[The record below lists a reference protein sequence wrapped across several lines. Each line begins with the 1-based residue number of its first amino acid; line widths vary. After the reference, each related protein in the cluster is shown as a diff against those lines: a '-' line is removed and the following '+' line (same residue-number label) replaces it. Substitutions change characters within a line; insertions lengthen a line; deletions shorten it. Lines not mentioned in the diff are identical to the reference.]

1 MEKNKNR
8 TDLLAAGRKKLQQFR
23 QKKDV
28 KGNSTKSS
36 AKASKSGHASTA
48 ASDNAT
54 ATDKFSERAG
64 IPEILPPAGVSELPL
79 HGSGV
84 DKTVLNQS
92 DGDGRDV
99 DSGVPEKDGSSS
111 LALDTEVNVSGASYT
126 MIPEEKFEDSNTSL
140 PVEFESQH
148 GKEPEIDVGA
158 MQEVGSSRE
167 SQIDKDMPTQ
177 IEGDG
182 NVSSNDLSATAGE
195 NKTASGNIMAEEQ
208 MDEASLT
215 GFATNDVKEEATE
228 GHDHAIVTGPLTDS
242 VVTDMQR
249 EGVLPGSSN
258 EEKTEMLNVSEG
270 YVEASSDFSD
280 VERLSELTTD
290 DTANSLECKQVDLSS
305 VLDGNVIK
313 LSQLAGILRIL
324 DEDEFRFLV
333 TSRELPLEKIRDT
346 DEIKVHD
353 SVGRD
358 AFERLKEQLY
368 VTSFSKDA
376 FHLQL
381 LEQQTL
387 INEISAVNA
396 SLAEV
401 LVKNE
406 KLAEDIAQC
415 RYELQ
420 GVVSE
425 RDELQ
430 KQLHASKAEVVGFSS
445 KVDELQKKLEL
456 AQDEMSSLSS
466 ELVDCRNSIEGLRAD
481 NENLNGS
488 LKVMTEEREKLSE
501 QNGFILL
508 ENEKMAGELTQSE
521 ASLESLQTLLR
532 DDRRL
537 LEEKIDSM
545 VGENSKLHAD
555 LAKFMS
561 TVEAFELENR
571 NLNEILTSASEE
583 RKKLEEDKEF
593 LVQQIDNIS
602 KESMDHKDLVATL
615 QMEISNLN
623 GYLTSI
629 KEERIKLEEE
639 IFSEYEKQSLELVES
654 KVVEAVLQA
663 ECKKAMYDLKE
674 AASRFNQLTEE
685 NETIN
690 ADLRFHQLKLKDL
703 DRKEY
708 SSQFEEVA
716 NRGVDIDISMLQKPK
731 SDGLSQEQLNLDI
744 SDDPSGFIA
753 LKRKLDDAEILMKK
767 LEKEIEVMHLTS
779 LNTSS
784 DKVVAP
790 GVSKLIK
797 AFESKRPADD
807 QDLGKSP
814 LSENQTAEDT
824 FIRTK
829 MVAENLRILLKEL
842 IDDAENV
849 GECCRVMQNRVLAA
863 SVTGTD
869 RSEYDSLREHAD
881 QVEQA
886 NIELMVLYEAMREHS
901 SHAVTK
907 EGELLNLCD
916 GLQKQEVDL
925 KSENSQLREKL
936 NDFQAKISE
945 LQSQLDGICR
955 DSNEMVASISKQ
967 VQTLEAEV
975 SGRESFLE
983 EEWNSVCAQVLQAVG
998 VLDSTIKTFWTNS
1011 LAGDSNLGIACLV
1024 AASIDGATKVIEGL
1038 HGQLEASHR
1047 ERQEI
1052 SDRNDMALRTL
1063 HTLYSEL
1070 RELVSKAT
1078 TENAL
1083 ADDKVLDLL
1092 HPDVF
1097 DTLLD
1102 QLKQLCGERLRLESE
1117 NKLLS
1122 SDLMSRATEA
1132 DELEKRC
1139 LKSDTIMK
1147 LAEDIEQSVR
1157 LEGVEID
1164 AGEPASRLESLIYS
1178 LIRKYKEADQ
1188 DVSLSTSLEMKLREL
1203 QGQVER
1209 LNLVLAQH
1217 ENENFVFKQSLKSA
1231 EEDAIAL
1238 NRKVQEKVAE
1248 LEMSE
1253 QRVLSLREKLSIAV
1267 TKGKGLIS
1275 QRDSLKQSLAEMSK
1289 ELEKSSQEL
1298 LSKDAWVHELET
1310 KLKVYSE
1317 AGERMESLES
1327 ELSYIRNSA
1336 TALRESFLLK
1346 DSVLQRIEEILEDL
1360 ELPDHFHSRD
1370 IIEKI
1375 EWLAKSV
1382 GGNSS
1387 PLGDWDRRSSVG
1399 GGSYPDAGFVGV
1411 DGLKEDM
1418 QTNPYS
1424 VDDLRIRYEELQ
1436 NKFYGLAEQNEM
1448 LEQSLLQR
1456 NNLVQR
1462 WEEILDRV
1470 DVPSQLRS
1478 MEPEYKIQWIGSAFS
1493 EAQNRCYSL
1502 QQKIDELEGLCGS
1515 LTVYVEDSLRRTP
1528 ELVSAFQQS
1537 CVEKEILSI
1546 DLEILSHDND
1556 DSLKKTADFKM
1567 RNENLQN
1574 EVIVLQEQ
1582 KLCMGEDIRRTEDAI
1597 RRLQELVI
1605 NALQDSTPK
1614 DDVLNQE
1621 GFEYFEEMLR
1631 ELVEKYK
1638 TLSSGKSVNID
1649 PNTSRDLEEQDVV
1662 TLNKKLEDSIGELTC
1677 LREERDEYM
1686 VNNQS
1691 LLHKVEELE
1700 TKTKELQ
1707 DLLDQEEH
1715 KSANLSKKLDDSMG
1729 ELMCLREERDNYTVN
1744 NQSLLHKVEE
1754 LETKKKELQD
1764 LLDQGEQKS
1773 ANLSKN
1779 LGDSM
1784 GELMVL
1790 REERDKFT
1798 VNNQSLLHK
1807 VEEQET
1813 KKKEV
1818 QDLLNLEEQKSA
1830 SLREKL
1836 NVAVR
1841 KGKSLVQQR
1850 DGMKQVIEELNAE
1863 VERLRSEAK
1872 HYEKAIS
1879 EYEEQIKNLFTA
1891 QERLQVMESEN
1902 GVLRDRLAETERYL
1916 QEKEVSWSSISDV
1929 LNEIDVGLAFDS
1941 GNPIEKLNGIGKCL
1955 HDLRTGLNSA
1965 EQEARKSKR
1974 AAELLLTELN
1984 EVQERNDGLQEEL
1997 AKAVDELS
2005 EVSRERDIAE
2015 NAKNVAL
2022 AHVEKLSYIHS
2033 EENDRQLS
2041 EIMVLKSGVDNV
2053 REDLSAI
2060 DREMGDV
2067 LSKDLEVF
2075 HNMKAMM
2082 KSFSD
2087 LGGTPDFSAPYL
2099 DSFPGGIMSRKS
2111 ENNVFMT
2118 EIGSLRERLY
2128 NHSHLLQ
2135 EEVSRLSEVLMN
2147 VHREYTS
2154 QKELYESMNRDVEKL
2169 KLIEKKKESE
2179 SHILL
2184 GNISHLYETCAS
2196 AISEIENWK
2205 DRVAG
2210 NVSASRTPERDSKS
2224 QIRNSFSN
2232 YIQIFDEEGIR
2243 GTCEKLL
2250 LLVRDFISMQS
2261 EFMEGGQREMKS
2273 TIINLQKELEEKD
2286 VQRER
2291 ICTELVNQIK
2301 EAETNVK
2308 NYSHDL
2314 QQAKTHLHDSQRQL
2328 EAMVE
2333 ERKVLEQRL
2342 KELQHHETNSVDLD
2356 QKVNSLTDALAAKTQ
2371 ETEALMQALDEQ
2383 EAEMED
2389 LTKKIG
2395 GLENDLLQ
2403 KNQDLESLE
2412 ASRAKALKKLSV
2424 TVSKFDELHYFS
2436 ESLLAEVE
2444 KLQSQLQER
2453 DGEISF
2459 LRQEVTRCTNDALAV
2474 TQLSKT
2480 RGSDEILGLLS
2491 WLDSLVSRVYVHD
2504 DATSDDSKS
2513 RPVDE
2518 YKEVLQMRVMDLI
2531 SELEN
2536 LRVVARN
2543 SDVLLQEERCKV
2555 EGFAQKEQ
2563 HLKNSLREK
2572 ESELVMLQGAV
2583 ESAKA
2588 TKSTSE
2594 IVEAE
2599 QMTNNWAS
2607 PATIIPQVRSLRKSN
2622 NDQVAIAIDVD
2633 HSNDGLEDDD
2643 DKAHGFKS
2651 LTTSKIVPRFTRPV
2665 SDFVDGLWVSCD
2677 RALMRQPALRLGVII
2692 YWALLHAMLAT
2703 FAINIKRLKDVNA
2716 RGCWAWYREGTVVI
2730 SYNFYE
2736 LAMGRA
2742 SKIRAGQK
2750 FLRAAILY
2758 AQARPV
2764 DRKLVYIESQFHY
2777 RIVCNGS
2784 SLVPLNELQGRGF
2797 QTRLKWRRP
2806 SDIAP
2811 DIAINSPANPERL
2824 REYWMRIES
2833 RTNWW
2838 NLEFVTLDSSILTLN
2853 VAMECKL
2860 HRYGPDEVT
2869 LLRWI
2874 GLAEPPFPLR
2884 LVLSVCGSRLI
2895 GHGVWTST
2903 YISRCSYDEFTE
2915 LPHLEISKWF
2925 PLIE

>member
-28 KGNSTKSS
+28 KGNSSKSS
-36 AKASKSGHASTA
+36 AKTSKSGHASTA

-54 ATDKFSERAG
+54 GTDKFSERVG
-64 IPEILPPAGVSELPL
+64 IPEILPLAGDSELPL
-79 HGSGV
+79 QGSGV
-84 DKTVLNQS
+84 DKTILNQS
-92 DGDGRDV
+92 DDDGRDL
-99 DSGVPEKDGSSS
+99 DSGFPEKDGSAS
-111 LALDTEVNVSGASYT
+111 LALDTEVNVSGASET
-126 MIPEEKFEDSNTSL
+126 MVPEEKFEDSSTSL
-140 PVEFESQH
+140 PIEFESQH
-148 GKEPEIDVGA
+148 EEEPESDRLLCLKWA
-158 MQEVGSSRE
+158 MQEVGSSRQ
-167 SQIDKDMPTQ
+167 SQIDMEMPTQ

-195 NKTASGNIMAEEQ
+195 NKTAESGNTMRGEQ
-208 MDEASLT
+208 TDKEANET
-215 GFATNDVKEEATE
+215 GFATTDVKEEATE
-228 GHDHAIVTGPLTDS
+228 GHDHAIVTGPLTGS

-249 EGVLPGSSN
+249 EGVLPGSSV

-280 VERLSELTTD
+280 VEKLSELKTD
-290 DTANSLECKQVDLSS
+290 ETADSLQYKQVDLSS

-313 LSQLAGILRIL
+313 LFQLAKILRIL

-333 TSRELPLEKIRDT
+333 TSRELPLEKIRDSE
-346 DEIKVHD
+346 EIKIHD
-353 SVGRD
+353 SVGHD

-381 LEQQTL
+381 SEQQTL
-387 INEISAVNA
+387 TNEIFAVNA
-396 SLAEV
+396 SLADFQ
-401 LVKNE
+401 VKNIN
-406 KLAEDIAQC
+406 LAEEIAKC
-415 RYELQ
+415 RHELQ

-430 KQLHASKAEVVGFSS
+430 KQLHSSKAEVEGFLT
-445 KVDELQKKLEL
+445 KIDEVQKKLEL
-456 AQDEMSSLSS
+456 SEEEMSSLST
-466 ELVDCRNSIEGLRAD
+466 ELIDCRILVEDLRAD

-501 QNGFILL
+501 ENGFILL
-508 ENEKMAGELTQSE
+508 ENEKMTGELAQSKD
-521 ASLESLQTLLR
+521 SLESLQTLLR

-537 LEEKIDSM
+537 LEEKNDSM
-545 VGENSKLHAD
+545 VRENCKLHAD

-561 TVEAFELENR
+561 KVEALEVENR

-583 RKKLEEDKEF
+583 RKKLGEDKE
-593 LVQQIDNIS
+593 LMVNQIENIS
-602 KESMDHKDLVATL
+602 KESMDSKDLVITL

-623 GYLTSI
+623 GHLTSI
-629 KEERIKLEEE
+629 KEESIKLEEE
-639 IFSEYEKQSLELVES
+639 IFSECEKQSLELVET
-654 KVVEAVLQA
+654 KVLEAVLHA
-663 ECKKAMYDLKE
+663 ECRKAMDDLKE
-674 AASRFNQLTEE
+674 AASWVNQLTKE

-690 ADLRFHQLKLKDL
+690 ADLNFHKSKLKEL
-703 DRKEY
+703 DRKDY
-708 SSQFEEVA
+708 SPQFEEVA
-716 NRGVDIDISMLQKPK
+716 NRGVDIDISTLQKPK
-731 SDGLSQEQLNLDI
+731 SDGLSQEQMKLDI
-744 SDDPSGFIA
+744 SVDSSGFLV
-753 LKRKLDDAEILMKK
+753 LKRKLGDVEMVMQK
-767 LEKEIEVMHLTS
+767 LEKEIEVFHSVS
-779 LNTSS
+779 LNKSS
-784 DKVVAP
+784 DKVVSP
-790 GVSKLIK
+790 GVSTLIQ
-797 AFESKRPADD
+797 AFESKHPADD
-807 QDLGKSP
+807 QDPGKSP
-814 LSENQTAEDT
+814 SLENQTSEDT
-824 FIRTK
+824 YMRTK
-829 MVAENLRILLKEL
+829 MVTENLRVLLKEL
-842 IDDAENV
+842 INDAENA
-849 GECCRVMQNRVLAA
+849 GEFCRVMQNRLLAVSA
-863 SVTGTD
+863 AGTD
-869 RSEYDSLREHAD
+869 RSENDSLRKHVD

-907 EGELLNLCD
+907 EGELLSLCD
-916 GLQKQEVDL
+916 ALQKQEIDL
-925 KSENSQLREKL
+925 KSENSQLSEKL
-936 NDFQAKISE
+936 NDFQDKVSG
-945 LQSQLDGICR
+945 LQIQLDGICR
-955 DSNEMVASISKQ
+955 DSNEMVTSISKQ
-967 VQTLEAEV
+967 VQNLEVEV
-975 SGRESFLE
+975 SGRESVLE
-983 EEWNSVCAQVLQAVG
+983 EEWNSVCAQVLQAVS
-998 VLDSTIKTFWTNS
+998 VLDSTVKTFPSNS
-1011 LAGDSNLGIACLV
+1011 LAGGDSHLGIAGLV
-1024 AASIDGATKVIEGL
+1024 AASIDGATKVIAGL

-1052 SDRNDMALRTL
+1052 SDRNDMASRTL

-1070 RELVSKAT
+1070 RELVSKTT
-1078 TENAL
+1078 TENAV
-1083 ADDKVLDLL
+1083 ADDTVLNLL

-1097 DTLLD
+1097 STLLN
-1102 QLKQLCGERLRLESE
+1102 QLKQLCGERLWLESE

-1122 SDLMSRATEA
+1122 SDLMSRETEA
-1132 DELEKRC
+1132 DELEKRY
-1139 LKSDTIMK
+1139 LKSDTITK
-1147 LAEDIEQSVR
+1147 LVEDIEQSVS

-1164 AGEPASRLESLIYS
+1164 AGEPASRLESLIHL
-1178 LIRKYKEADQ
+1178 LIRKCNEADQ
-1188 DVSLSTSLEMKLREL
+1188 DVSLSTSPEMKLREL
-1203 QGQVER
+1203 QGQVEY
-1209 LNLVLAQH
+1209 LNLVIAQH

-1231 EEDAIAL
+1231 EEDVIAL
-1238 NRKVQEKVAE
+1238 NSKVQEKAAE

-1298 LSKDAWVHELET
+1298 LSKDAWIHELET

-1317 AGERMESLES
+1317 ASERMESLES

-1346 DSVLQRIEEILEDL
+1346 DSVIQRIEEILEDL

-1382 GGNSS
+1382 DGNSL

-1399 GGSYPDAGFVGV
+1399 GGAYRDAGFVGV
-1411 DGLKEDM
+1411 DNLKEDM
-1418 QTNPYS
+1418 QTNLYS

-1493 EAQNRCYSL
+1493 EAQNRCHSL
-1502 QQKIDELEGLCGS
+1502 QQKIDELESLCGP

-1546 DLEILSHDND
+1546 DLEILSHDID

-1574 EVIVLQEQ
+1574 EVIVMQKQ
-1582 KLCMGEDIRRTEDAI
+1582 KLRMEEDIRRTEDAI
-1597 RRLQELVI
+1597 KRLRELVI
-1605 NALQDSTPK
+1605 NAFQDSIAE

-1638 TLSSGKSVNID
+1638 TLLSGKFVNID
-1649 PNTSRDLEEQDVV
+1649 QNTSRDFEEPDAV
-1662 TLNKKLEDSIGELTC
+1662 TLSKKLEDSIGELTC

-1691 LLHKVEELE
+1691 LLHKVEELG

-1715 KSANLSKKLDDSMG
+1715 KSASLSKKLEDYMG
-1729 ELMCLREERDNYTVN
+1729 ELMCLREERDNYMVNNQALLHKVEELETKTKELQDFLDQGEQKSANMRKNLEDSMGELMFLREERDKSTVN

-1754 LETKKKELQD
+1754 L
-1764 LLDQGEQKS
+1764 
-1773 ANLSKN
+1773 
-1779 LGDSM
+1779 
-1784 GELMVL
+1784 
-1790 REERDKFT
+1790 
-1798 VNNQSLLHK
+1798 
-1807 VEEQET
+1807 ET

-1863 VERLRSEAK
+1863 LERLRSEAK
-1872 HYEKAIS
+1872 HSEKVIS
-1879 EYEEQIKNLFTA
+1879 EHEEHIRNLFTA
-1891 QERLQVMESEN
+1891 QERVQVIESEN
-1902 GVLRDRLAETERYL
+1902 GVLRDHLAETERYL
-1916 QEKEVSWSSISDV
+1916 QEKEGSWSSILDA
-1929 LNEIDVGLAFDS
+1929 LNEIDVGLAFGS
-1941 GNPIEKLNGIGKCL
+1941 RNPIEKLNGIGKCL
-1955 HDLRTGLNSA
+1955 LDLRTGLNSA

-2005 EVSRERDIAE
+2005 EISRERDIAE
-2015 NAKNVAL
+2015 NAKNDAL

-2033 EENDRQLS
+2033 EENDRHLS
-2041 EIMVLKSGVDNV
+2041 EIMVLKSSVDNM

-2060 DREMGDV
+2060 GREMDDV
-2067 LSKDLEVF
+2067 LAKDLQVF
-2075 HNMKAMM
+2075 HNMEATM
-2082 KSFSD
+2082 KSFLE
-2087 LGGTPDFSAPYL
+2087 LGGTPDFSAL
-2099 DSFPGGIMSRKS
+2099 FHDSFPSGIMSRKP
-2111 ENNVFMT
+2111 ENKVFMT
-2118 EIGSLRERLY
+2118 EIGSLWERLY

-2135 EEVSRLSEVLMN
+2135 EESSRLSEVLMN
-2147 VHREYTS
+2147 VHRKYTS
-2154 QKELYESMNRDVEKL
+2154 QKELYESMDRDVEKL
-2169 KLIEKKKESE
+2169 KLIEKEKESE
-2179 SHILL
+2179 SHILG
-2184 GNISHLYETCAS
+2184 GNISLLYETCAS
-2196 AISEIENWK
+2196 AISVIENWK

-2210 NVSASRTPERDSKS
+2210 NVLESRTPESDSKS
-2224 QIRNSFSN
+2224 QMRNNLSKD
-2232 YIQIFDEEGIR
+2232 IQIFDEEGIR
-2243 GTCEKLL
+2243 GMCEKLL
-2250 LLVRDFISMQS
+2250 LLVRDFRSMQS
-2261 EFMEGGQREMKS
+2261 EFMEGGQKEMKS
-2273 TIINLQKELEEKD
+2273 TIINLQKELQEKD
-2286 VQRER
+2286 IQRER
-2291 ICTELVNQIK
+2291 ICTELVSQIK
-2301 EAETNVK
+2301 EAETNAK

-2314 QQAKTHLHDSQRQL
+2314 QQAKAHLHDSQRQL
-2328 EAMVE
+2328 DVMAG

-2342 KELQHHETNSVDLD
+2342 EELQHQETTSVDLE
-2356 QKVNSLTDALAAKTQ
+2356 QKVNSLTDALAAQKQ

-2389 LTKKIG
+2389 LAKKTR
-2395 GLENDLLQ
+2395 GLENELQQ

-2459 LRQEVTRCTNDALAV
+2459 LRQEVTRCTNDALSV
-2474 TQLSKT
+2474 TQLNKT
-2480 RGSDEILGLLS
+2480 RGSDEILGFLS
-2491 WLDSLVSRVYVHD
+2491 WLDSLVSRVHVHD
-2504 DATSDDSKS
+2504 DVTSDDSKIQ
-2513 RPVDE
+2513 PVNE
-2518 YKEVLQMRVMDLI
+2518 YKEVLQKRVMDLI

-2536 LRVVARN
+2536 LRVVSRN

-2563 HLKNSLREK
+2563 YLKNSLREK

-2583 ESAKA
+2583 ESARA

-2633 HSNDGLEDDD
+2633 HNNDRLEDDD

-2703 FAINIKRLKDVNA
+2703 F
-2716 RGCWAWYREGTVVI
+2716 VV
-2730 SYNFYE
+2730 
-2736 LAMGRA
+2736 
-2742 SKIRAGQK
+2742 
-2750 FLRAAILY
+2750 
-2758 AQARPV
+2758 
-2764 DRKLVYIESQFHY
+2764 
-2777 RIVCNGS
+2777 
-2784 SLVPLNELQGRGF
+2784 
-2797 QTRLKWRRP
+2797 
-2806 SDIAP
+2806 
-2811 DIAINSPANPERL
+2811 
-2824 REYWMRIES
+2824 
-2833 RTNWW
+2833 
-2838 NLEFVTLDSSILTLN
+2838 
-2853 VAMECKL
+2853 
-2860 HRYGPDEVT
+2860 
-2869 LLRWI
+2869 
-2874 GLAEPPFPLR
+2874 
-2884 LVLSVCGSRLI
+2884 
-2895 GHGVWTST
+2895 
-2903 YISRCSYDEFTE
+2903 
-2915 LPHLEISKWF
+2915 
-2925 PLIE
+2925 